1 MGYISICDMCYIY
14 LYTYIYI
21 MYLWSLDGYIALN
34 SLIIVA
40 SAATHKMEKGKSQ
53 HVDGS
58 IAKWLAK
65 GLEGVPTH
73 DTGWSRIQPSK
84 PSGASWPAEPYPM
97 STQRLG
103 TASCIRGMPW
113 PQRLARLVPKMPAY
127 IYIYIYGQWDL
138 QWFATCNADQYLSR
152 THAKFFEIGDFHFHE
167 IHGVFTV
174 IAHFFTVNSLYF
186 TVVISAESCSHG

>member
-1 MGYISICDMCYIY
+1 MYVNGIYIY
-14 LYTYIYI
+14 MRYVLHLFIYIYIYI

-127 IYIYIYGQWDL
+127 IYIYIYLVNEICNDL
-138 QWFATCNADQYLSR
+138 PHVMPIN
-152 THAKFFEIGDFHFHE
+152 IFHE
-167 IHGVFTV
+167 PMPNSSKLVIFIFTKFTV
-174 IAHFFTVNSLYF
+174 FSRSSLTFSRSIHF
-186 TVVISAESCSHG
+186 ISRL